1 MSSVSAL
8 KARLKEVSSTLSQI
22 SPLVSRLKNVG
33 DESRLELGA
42 EIHARL
48 KEVEEEMELLRV
60 EVDAL
65 GAIGNVRRKGGEIS
79 EREAEKQE
87 VIALA
92 ERLMDNLKRTR
103 GEFRAAQLQANRN
116 GSCPREKSASCYS
129 LNPEMTTR
137 KGNPPAS

>member
-8 KARLKEVSSTLSQI
+8 KTRLKEVSSALSQI

-92 ERLMDNLKRTR
+92 ERLMDNLKR
-103 GEFRAAQLQANRN
+103 FVDCHCFHFL
-116 GSCPREKSASCYS
+116 P
-129 LNPEMTTR
+129 
-137 KGNPPAS
+137 